1 MYQEKKFI
9 DYISNKLKQNYN
21 LKEMLKKEKKEKTN
35 IKEIKIISSINSIS
49 FDSERKSIY

>member
-1 MYQEKKFI
+1 MYPEKKFI